1 MTFFLGC
8 NNVIPTTNTDGTVT
22 DTVTAATLA
31 ADGSQVPLPTGAISS
46 AEILI
51 DVQGTADVSNIT
63 VNGQVRDAAPG
74 TRRRIC
80 SVQEGRVEDV
90 ALAEAHGEAEASTR
104 LVDAPQ
110 GEPRRRK
117 RRGSYFGGSE
127 RANAALRATQ
137 SASPCRP

>member
-51 DVQGTADVSNIT
+51 DVQGPQTSRTSPSTARSET
-63 VNGQVRDAAPG
+63 PLPARAAAFAA
-74 TRRRIC
+74 C
-80 SVQEGRVEDV
+80 
-90 ALAEAHGEAEASTR
+90 
-104 LVDAPQ
+104 
-110 GEPRRRK
+110 K
-117 RRGSYFGGSE
+117 KGGWK
-127 RANAALRATQ
+127 T
-137 SASPCRP
+137 

>member
-63 VNGQVRDAAPG
+63 VNGQSETPLPARAAAFAA
-74 TRRRIC
+74 C
-80 SVQEGRVEDV
+80 
-90 ALAEAHGEAEASTR
+90 
-104 LVDAPQ
+104 
-110 GEPRRRK
+110 K
-117 RRGSYFGGSE
+117 KGGWK
-127 RANAALRATQ
+127 T
-137 SASPCRP
+137 

>member
-51 DVQGTADVSNIT
+51 D
-63 VNGQVRDAAPG
+63 VRDAAPG